1 MKLVRAL
8 ARFPVDHR
16 ELTLLLLLL
25 VTGAIL
31 YPFHLPKFEQEDVT
45 DLDPNDPEMVIL
57 ADFQK
62 RFGDDE
68 VLLLALES
76 DDAFAVEPLTHL
88 KRVTDAIERLPNVE
102 RVYSLFRIAEFK
114 TEGTE
119 IQSSPFLED
128 IPTDPAVRAQ
138 KRATALGNDSWR
150 GFLLSAD
157 GTLATVTAVLRKIDG
172 AVPHRASSA
181 REIREIAERELP
193 QGVTTHLAGRGAMF
207 LDFED
212 SVRSDCMR
220 YMWITPLWIAGL
232 LIFVFRSLRGLVIP
246 LVVCG
251 TAVAWTVGLYL
262 KTGNSIGMVF
272 TMLPTQIAVICL
284 SDVIHVLSHYRE
296 HCAEGGDRRS
306 VLLATMERMIPACF
320 YTAATSA
327 IGFFSFTTAGLHS
340 LAVFGK
346 WTAIGIGMAW
356 ILAITLTPALLA
368 FLPIENRHR
377 SGLET
382 PLSNGLV
389 RISVSALKAQPRT
402 KIAIG
407 SVWAVAIVFA
417 LVGMTRLNADSDF
430 QSFLPSDYPSARA
443 AKVLEKKL
451 AGTATLEVVLESRDG
466 TEYTFEEPWAIADLT
481 RVDEFL
487 RQLPEIDKTFSI
499 LDFLG
504 QVHRARG
511 GEGALP
517 ADPASLTEA
526 YFVLEGLR
534 EADRFVTAKRDAV
547 RISAR
552 LTSMSTKQPVE
563 LVERIDEFAK
573 SLDPRLKIV
582 TTGVSKLFAATSQ
595 ALVKGQAVS
604 LFTSLLWVAVAM
616 ILALRSLRVGLLA
629 LIPNVAPIVVTL
641 GAMGWLGLPLDI
653 ASIMVGSIALGI
665 AVDDTIHL
673 ITRHAEEK
681 RIRPQGALERT
692 LRGAGPPSIFT
703 SFLFAGGFLVFI
715 ASGFGPIRSFGGLS
729 AGAMIVAMFADL
741 TLLPLLLAPKGET
754 PEERA

>member
-1 MKLVRAL
+1 MSLVRAL
-8 ARFPVDHR
+8 ARFPIDHR
-16 ELTLLLLLL
+16 GLTLILLLA
-25 VTGAIL
+25 VTGVIL
-31 YPFHLPKFEQEDVT
+31 FPFQMPRFEQEDVT
-45 DLDPNDPEMVIL
+45 DLDPNDPEMLIL

-68 VLLLALES
+68 VVLLALES
-76 DDAFAVEPLTHL
+76 DDAFAPEALEHL
-88 KRVTDAIERLPNVE
+88 KRVTNEIERLPNVE

-114 TEGTE
+114 TSGSE
-119 IQSSPFLED
+119 IQSTPFLEQV
-128 IPTDPAVRAQ
+128 PTDRVELAR
-138 KRATALGNDSWR
+138 KRETALGNAAWA
-150 GFLLSAD
+150 GFLISAD
-157 GTLATVTAVLRKIDG
+157 GTLATVTAVLRKVDG
-172 AVPHRASSA
+172 AVPHRSASA
-181 REIREIAERELP
+181 REIRAIAERDLP
-193 QGVTTHLAGRGAMF
+193 SGITTHLAGRGAMF
-207 LDFED
+207 LDFEESSRGD
-212 SVRSDCMR
+212 FQR
-220 YMWITPLWIAGL
+220 YMWVTPLWIAGL
-232 LIFVFRSLRGLVIP
+232 LIFVFRSLSGLVIP

-251 TAVAWTVGLYL
+251 VAVLWTIGLYL

-272 TMLPTQIAVICL
+272 SMLPTQIAVICL
-284 SDVIHVLSHYRE
+284 SDVIHVFSHFRE
-296 HCAEGGDRRS
+296 RCAEGGDRRS

-356 ILAITLTPALLA
+356 ILAVTLTPALLA
-368 FLPIENRHR
+368 YLPIEPKHR
-377 SGLET
+377 SGLDT
-382 PLSNGLV
+382 PISNGLV
-389 RISVSALKAQPRT
+389 QLSVNALRASPRA
-402 KIAIG
+402 KWAIGAGWAIAI
-407 SVWAVAIVFA
+407 VLAAI
-417 LVGMTRLNADSDF
+417 GMSRLNADSDF
-430 QSFLPSDYPSARA
+430 QTFLPSNSPSARA

-451 AGTATLEVVLESRDG
+451 AGTATIEIVLESKDL
-466 TEYTFEEPWAIADLT
+466 TAYTFEEPWALLELQKIDAFV
-481 RVDEFL
+481 RAM
-487 RQLPEIDKTFSI
+487 PEVDKTFSI

-511 GEGALP
+511 GENALP
-517 ADPASLTEA
+517 TDPAALSET
-526 YFVLEGLR
+526 YFVLDGMR
-534 EADRFVTAKRDAV
+534 EVDRFVTAKRDAV
-547 RISAR
+547 RLSAR
-552 LTSMSTKQPVE
+552 LTSMSTKQPVD
-563 LVERIDEFAK
+563 LVARIEEFGR
-573 SLDPRLKIV
+573 SLDPRLKLV

-604 LFTSLLWVAVAM
+604 LFTSLLWVSLAM
-616 ILALRSLRVGLLA
+616 ILALRSLRVGILA

-681 RIRPQGALERT
+681 RIRTAGALERT

-703 SFLFAGGFLVFI
+703 SLLFAGGFLVFI

-741 TLLPLLLAPKGET
+741 TLLPLLLAPKGEA
-754 PEERA
+754 PEESA